1 MAERQTR
8 SAPSPRKRRGE
19 GATTSASPSRFNLR
33 VCVTGAIQSR
43 RHLHDSISLDNAL
56 ASDHAHILKEMID
69 APDDVDESG
78 AFARIDAAWARQIDS
93 DDFPHAARPRGHD
106 NDAVGEKDRLLDA
119 VGDKDHSLT
128 GGLPDI
134 LQIDLQLRTR
144 ER

>member
-1 MAERQTR
+1 MDDCNMIRTNETLIWL
-8 SAPSPRKRRGE
+8 AP
-19 GATTSASPSRFNLR
+19 
-33 VCVTGAIQSR
+33 
-43 RHLHDSISLDNAL
+43 
-56 ASDHAHILKEMID
+56 DHAHVLKEMID

-93 DDFPHAARPRGHD
+93 DDFPHAARPGRHD

-134 LQIDLQLRTR
+134 LQIDLQLRAG
-144 ER
+144 ERIERAERLVHQKKRRVVDERAA